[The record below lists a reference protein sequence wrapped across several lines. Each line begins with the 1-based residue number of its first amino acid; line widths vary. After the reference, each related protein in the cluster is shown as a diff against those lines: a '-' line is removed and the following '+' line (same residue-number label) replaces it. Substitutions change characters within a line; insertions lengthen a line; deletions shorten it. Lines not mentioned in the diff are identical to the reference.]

1 PFGPSLS
8 PPRPSRSP
16 ARRRNIGKQR
26 PVSAKGGNGDWPIP
40 HPSFALTGS
49 EKEPPR
55 ALLVSAKGGTGCRE
69 AGVRLRNRA
78 EAV

>member
-1 PFGPSLS
+1 M
-8 PPRPSRSP
+8 
-16 ARRRNIGKQR
+16 I
-26 PVSAKGGNGDWPIP
+26 AKGGYGDWPIP

-69 AGVRLRNRA
+69 ADLRLRNRA